1 MPLGPPHTSAF
12 FMRCVA
18 FRHHPSMHIHGRI
31 VTERNATREKRT
43 RVGPGALNALVLA
56 AAGLTKR
63 RQETRPNNR
72 RSQMNEPYTSTHGD
86 K

>member
-1 MPLGPPHTSAF
+1 
-12 FMRCVA
+12 
-18 FRHHPSMHIHGRI
+18 MHIHGRI
-31 VTERNATREKRT
+31 VTERNATHEKRT